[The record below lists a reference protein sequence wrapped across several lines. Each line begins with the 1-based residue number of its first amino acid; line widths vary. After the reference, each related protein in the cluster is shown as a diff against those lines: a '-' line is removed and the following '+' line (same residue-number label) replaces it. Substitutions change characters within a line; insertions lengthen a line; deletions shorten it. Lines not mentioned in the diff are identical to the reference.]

1 MMLKNISETNDARA
15 MVSAREK
22 VTAVDLVNVRV
33 STDPVDTDAG
43 EKKSENGVVVE
54 ISENLKEMYQ
64 QQLESAKKSAKQ
76 AAEGAEELGKILEIA
91 RRISRGDKVP
101 ASDEQKLAQ
110 YDSDLYQMAKAS
122 ALLHANEKH
131 KRHKALFED
140 ENEESIE
147 DKLRDLKREK
157 SSSEGSVSDP
167 NASVSA
173 PEEPVGTA

>member
-1 MMLKNISETNDARA
+1 MMLKHISETNDARA
-15 MVSAREK
+15 MVSASEK

-33 STDPVDTDAG
+33 PTDPVDTGAG
-43 EKKSENGVVVE
+43 EKEPENGVVVE
-54 ISENLKEMYQ
+54 ITENLKEMYQ
-64 QQLESAKKSAKQ
+64 QQLESAKKAAKQ

-131 KRHKALFED
+131 KRHKALFKD
-140 ENEESIE
+140 ENEESID
-147 DKLRDLKREK
+147 DKLRDLKRENA
-157 SSSEGSVSDP
+157 SSGGSVSDQST
-167 NASVSA
+167 SVTA
-173 PEEPVGTA
+173 TEGPVETA